1 MVLEFGNLVLF
12 AECFPLAPLYL
23 LIFNSLEM
31 RVDIIGLCQLYRRPI
46 PIRKRNIGS
55 WKIILFFISCLS
67 IFTNLF
73 FILFAK
79 SENKLNYLLG
89 TTSTNKNNLF
99 YFFILEHFVL
109 IIIGFLN
116 LLNTNVSEWV
126 RLFLKRKEYRSQQ
139 NKGKVL

>member
-79 SENKLNYLLG
+79 SENKLSYLLG

-99 YFFILEHFVL
+99 YFFILEHLVL

-126 RLFLKRKEYRSQQ
+126 RLFLERREYRSKE